1 MAVLLAACDE
11 AAEVRGQVRRVKEG
25 ILKLTIDFDME
36 NTFRYLVVEDDEL
49 DRISLDVEA
58 EKFPFL
64 RKIGVC
70 EHPLQAM
77 ELISQHQPDL
87 LFVDIEMPGMS
98 GIELLRLL
106 KGQPFLSVLI
116 TSHPEFAVEGFELQA
131 FDYLIKPLSAERF
144 ARCALR
150 LRDFGELR
158 HKAFAYE
165 KEQESGAIVIKQGHD
180 KCKVQLADI
189 QYLEAMKDYT
199 RLVTKDRQ
207 YLVLT
212 TLSDLL
218 EKLPQDKF
226 IRIHRSYVVHTEK
239 ITAVK
244 GTKVELAAAE
254 LPVGKLYRH
263 TLKGMLT
270 VLLLLLGMWGMGQG
284 YKEKMDALQAHC
296 DSLRPSAS
304 TEHAKLR
311 AGGLEGLLL
320 AHADDY
326 VHLSRFAFFAAVG
339 YYYET
344 KFDSAQYY
352 FYKSLGY
359 GQKGHLTREIER
371 ACITLIPVNF
381 QLQEA
386 DKMDSCKN
394 ILQSIM
400 DTTHD
405 RRMLEDGYYSLGQY
419 FQNKS
424 YYSTSQDY
432 FIRSIELREK
442 EVDTVA
448 DSRQKFD
455 FAIQCD
461 MLSKLYLVTQ
471 MTDKSLDALRKGQR
485 FASVAPLVGN
495 RLASSFVEAFTET
508 GKIDS
513 ALYYDRQLEANAANP
528 IPYSSELVSSDLDIA
543 AFYLDH
549 GNADDALRYITKAD
563 TVAAKVGSPI
573 LNFQTQFT
581 RARYLIQKKQYTAAI
596 AQLELSIPVAK
607 QVAKDQY
614 AGDLK
619 YMAEAQEGKGDLAA
633 ALRYY
638 KQYVDITDSLN
649 KEKLSRTFADLETHY
664 QTHEKELQI
673 EALNKE
679 NQVHVLELK
688 NARQTRLMLVLG
700 LGGLGVISL
709 LLYFF
714 YRNKAKL
721 NRELAMANDTKAR
734 LFGIIGHDLRSP
746 VGKIVRMLQLQKERP
761 ELFTA
766 DARKTHEES
775 LKKASENVLET
786 MEDLLIWSK
795 SQMEHFHPEYHRVV
809 IREVFDKEIALM
821 QDQMEEKQVQVVDE
835 VPPGLVRES
844 DENFL
849 SVIVRNL
856 LQNAVRHCEGDRRI
870 LVAATASEVTITN
883 PTTTGNARAL
893 NERISQGRIASGTSG
908 LGLQLASDLA
918 GRIGAKLYFRGEDG
932 LSLTAVLSWDGAV

>member
-1 MAVLLAACDE
+1 
-11 AAEVRGQVRRVKEG
+11 
-25 ILKLTIDFDME
+25 ME

-49 DRISLDVEA
+49 DRISLDAEA
-58 EKFPFL
+58 GKFPFL
-64 RKIGVC
+64 KKIGAC
-70 EHPLQAM
+70 DHALHAM
-77 ELISQHQPDL
+77 ELISRHQPDL

-98 GIELLRLL
+98 GIDLLRLL
-106 KGQPFLSVLI
+106 KGQPFLVVFI
-116 TSHPEFAVEGFELQA
+116 TSHPEFAVEGFELNA
-131 FDYLIKPLSAERF
+131 FDYLVKPLTAERF
-144 ARCALR
+144 ERCALR

-158 HKAFAYE
+158 HKAYAYE
-165 KEQESGAIVIKQGHD
+165 KEQESGVIVIKQGHD
-180 KCKVQLADI
+180 KCKVKLTDI

-199 RLVTKDRQ
+199 RLVTIDKQ

-218 EKLPQDKF
+218 GKLPQEKF
-226 IRIHRSYVVHTEK
+226 VRIHRSYAVHTEK
-239 ITAVK
+239 ITGVRK
-244 GTKVELAAAE
+244 NKVELAAAE

-263 TLKGMLT
+263 VIKGMLT
-270 VLLLLLGMWGMGQG
+270 LLLLFLAMWGMGQG
-284 YKEKMDALQAHC
+284 YKEKMDDLAAKC

-304 TEHAKLR
+304 TDHAKLR
-311 AGGLEGLLL
+311 TAGLEGIRI

-326 VHLSRFAFFAAVG
+326 VHQSQFAFFAAVG
-339 YYYET
+339 YYYEAR
-344 KFDSAQYY
+344 FDSAQYY
-352 FYKSLGY
+352 FYKSLENGK
-359 GQKGHLTREIER
+359 KGHLTRQIEL

-381 QLQEA
+381 QLQQV

-405 RRMLEDGYYSLGQY
+405 RQILEDGYYSLGQY

-424 YYSTSQDY
+424 YYSSSQDY

-442 EVDTVA
+442 DEDIATNT
-448 DSRQKFD
+448 KKEFD

-461 MLSKLYLVTQ
+461 MLSKLYLITQ
-471 MTDKSLDALRKGQR
+471 MTDKSLGALRKGQR

-495 RLASSFVEAFTET
+495 RLASSFVEAFTES
-508 GKIDS
+508 GQIDS
-513 ALYYDRQLEANAANP
+513 ALYYDRQLEANAVNP

-543 AFYLDH
+543 GFYLDH
-549 GNADDALRYITKAD
+549 GDADAALRYIVKAD
-563 TVAAKVGSPI
+563 TVAAKIGSPI

-581 RARYLIQKKQYTAAI
+581 RARYLIAKKQYPPAI
-596 AQLELSIPVAK
+596 AQLELSIPVAQ

-633 ALRYY
+633 ALHYY
-638 KQYVDITDSLN
+638 KQYEEVTDSLN
-649 KEKLSRTFADLETHY
+649 KDKLSQTFADLETHY

-673 EALNKE
+673 ESLNKE

-714 YRNKAKL
+714 YRNKARL
-721 NRELAMANDTKAR
+721 NRELAKANDTKAT
-734 LFGIIGHDLRSP
+734 LFGIIGHDLRAP

-761 ELFTA
+761 ELFTPEQ
-766 DARKTHEES
+766 RKTHEES

-786 MEDLLIWSK
+786 MEDLLVWSK
-795 SQMEHFHPEYHRVV
+795 SQMDHFHPEYHRVV
-809 IREVFDKEIALM
+809 IRDVLDKEIGFM
-821 QDQMEEKQVQVVDE
+821 QAQLEEKQVRIVDE
-835 VPPGLVRES
+835 VPAGLSRES

-856 LQNAVRHCEGDRRI
+856 LQNAVRHCDGDRQI
-870 LVAATASEVTITN
+870 VVAATHAEVTITN
-883 PTTTGNARAL
+883 PTSTGDAHAL
-893 NERISQGRIASGTSG
+893 NRRISQGRIESGTSG

-932 LSLTAVLSWDGAV
+932 VSLTAVLSWDGAGGYIA